1 MRKRLYEIVEVA
13 EDGDILSSIYDFF
26 MMAVILISIIPL
38 IVRGEDGVW
47 RIIDMVAAGIFL
59 IDYLLRLI
67 TADYALKKGKKSFL
81 VYPFTGMAILD
92 VLSILPSIVMVH
104 EAFRLF
110 KIFRLLRT
118 LRILRVFKA
127 FRYSKNIAMIVSVF
141 KKQKASLMVV
151 LSLAIGYVFVS
162 ALVVYCVEPDTFE
175 TFFDA
180 FYWATISLT
189 TVGYGDIFAVS
200 RIGKT
205 LTMISAFIGIAIVAL
220 PAGIVTAG
228 YMEEV
233 ENSKTCADK
242 NFECEEIE
250 AELKVYKTLFEKKII
265 TDEEYQEKR
274 KQILKL

>member
-47 RIIDMVAAGIFL
+47 RIIDIVAAGIFL

-162 ALVVYCVEPDTFE
+162 ALVVYCVEPNTFE